1 MARNV
6 LPPAAEKLPDA
17 REDARDASSRFAHDV
32 MLRQHGFVIEG
43 RPAGSPA
50 VWRRGRCVYPQ
61 DEAKK
66 LALAERAKAL
76 KVLEG
81 R

>member
-6 LPPAAEKLPDA
+6 PPAAEKLPDA
-17 REDARDASSRFAHDV
+17 REVTRDTSSRFASDV
-32 MLRQHGFVIEG
+32 LLREYGFVIEA